1 LFAIPMNDIQAILLS
16 SMQGDVSRLER
27 IASNLANATTPGY
40 KRELWVQ
47 RVASVE
53 AEAGGIDGAGLAAD
67 NSAQAPAADKAQG
80 SARDGRVGTMK
91 PTGQPLDIAIAGDG
105 YLEVMHEQGTAY
117 TRHGQLRVDERGRL
131 VTAAGHAVIG
141 QGGEITLTTSA
152 VRIDAAGRIFEGE
165 REVGRLKLVTWDRPD
180 AITPI
185 GGGAFAASGTPQP
198 VSDGD
203 VAVRQGF
210 LENANVNT
218 ATEMVELTQTM
229 RHFESILRMAQGR
242 DEMLGIAL
250 RKLGEN

>member
-1 LFAIPMNDIQAILLS
+1 MNDIQAILLS
-16 SMQGDVSRLER
+16 AMQGDVSRLER

-47 RVASVE
+47 RIAGVE
-53 AEAGGIDGAGLAAD
+53 AEAGRIDGTGH
-67 NSAQAPAADKAQG
+67 AADKAQG
-80 SARDGRVGTMK
+80 PARDGRVGTMK
-91 PTGQPLDIAIAGDG
+91 PTGQPLDVAITGDG
-105 YLEVMHEQGTAY
+105 YLEIMQEQGTAY

-131 VTAAGHAVIG
+131 VTAAGDPVIG

-152 VRIDAAGRIFEGE
+152 VRIDAGGRIFEGG
-165 REVGRLKLVTWDRPD
+165 REVGRLKLVTWDRTD

-185 GGGAFAASGTPQP
+185 GGGAFIAAGTPQP
-198 VSDGD
+198 VADGD

>member
-1 LFAIPMNDIQAILLS
+1 MNDIQAILLS
-16 SMQGDVSRLER
+16 AMQGDVSRLER

-53 AEAGGIDGAGLAAD
+53 AEAGVDAAVATPD
-67 NSAQAPAADKAQG
+67 QPQG
-80 SARDGRVGTMK
+80 PARDGRVGTMK
-91 PTGQPLDIAIAGDG
+91 PTGQPLDVAIAGNG
-105 YLEVMHEQGTAY
+105 YLEIAHEQGAAY
-117 TRHGQLRVDERGRL
+117 TRHGQLRVDESGRL
-131 VTAAGHAVIG
+131 VTASGHPVIG

-152 VRIDAAGRIFEGE
+152 VRIDAAGRIFDGD

-180 AITPI
+180 EITPI
-185 GGGAFAASGTPQP
+185 GGGAFVATGTPQP
-198 VSDGD
+198 VADGD
-203 VAVRQGF
+203 IAVRQGF

>member
-1 LFAIPMNDIQAILLS
+1 MNDIQAILLS

-47 RVASVE
+47 RVASAQ
-53 AEAGGIDGAGLAAD
+53 AETGGIDEVG
-67 NSAQAPAADKAQG
+67 PAAEHSDQALATDRAQG
-80 SARDGRVGTMK
+80 PARDGRVGTMK

-105 YLEVMHEQGTAY
+105 YLEVMHEQGAAY

-131 VTAAGHAVIG
+131 VTAAGHPVVG

-152 VRIDAAGRIFEGE
+152 VRIDNAGRIFEGE
-165 REVGRLKLVTWDRPD
+165 REVGRLKLVTWDHTD

-185 GGGAFAASGTPQP
+185 GGGAFAAAGTPQP
-198 VSDGD
+198 VADGD
-203 VAVRQGF
+203 VAIRQGF
-210 LENANVNT
+210 LENANVNS

-250 RKLGEN
+250 RKLGEM

>member
-1 LFAIPMNDIQAILLS
+1 MNDIQAILLS

-47 RVASVE
+47 RVADAQAE
-53 AEAGGIDGAGLAAD
+53 TGATDEAG
-67 NSAQAPAADKAQG
+67 PAADTVQG
-80 SARDGRVGTMK
+80 PARDGRVGTMK

-105 YLEVMHEQGTAY
+105 YLEIVQEHGTAY

-131 VTAAGHAVIG
+131 VTAAGHPVVG

-152 VRIDAAGRIFEGE
+152 VRIDGSGRIFEGE
-165 REVGRLKLVTWDRPD
+165 REVGRLKLVSWERQE

-185 GGGAFAASGTPQP
+185 GGGAFTAAGTPQP
-198 VSDGD
+198 VADGD
-203 VAVRQGF
+203 VAIRQGF

-242 DEMLGIAL
+242 DEMLGTAL
-250 RKLGEN
+250 RKLGEM